1 MPLPTEKSKPM
12 PRVGKVFL
20 YAEPKIGKST
30 LSMMLDP
37 EHTIGLD
44 VEDGLN
50 AIEGYKAP
58 IKSWGKIAGVEGEG
72 RNQRAI
78 MADDSFRGVI
88 RDLHQTEHAFTYAVV
103 DTADALA
110 KLCNDY
116 VLQALGGA
124 EGAQRG
130 FVHASD
136 FEYGKGWSA
145 INEEWAL
152 RIGALCM
159 VVPNVILIS
168 HADRTTKTDRTGAE
182 FPVFTPAL
190 GPKGIRNWTLGFVE
204 HILFLNVERN
214 DDGEDLRVVHSR
226 PSRSWEAGG
235 RVPIGVEPVPDP
247 LWLPTAETAGAE
259 LRAALERVS
268 GGLSTQNGQA
278 TETTGEAAA
287 GPQTAKKPAQRR
299 GSRPKA
305 KDAEPAQGALGVG
318 EAQAS

>member
-1 MPLPTEKSKPM
+1 MPLPTEKSKPT
-12 PRVGKVFL
+12 PRVGKVFV
-20 YAEPKIGKST
+20 YAEPKVGKST

-37 EHTIGLD
+37 DHTIALD

-72 RNQRAI
+72 RNAKAI
-78 MADDSFRGVI
+78 LADDSFRGVI
-88 RDLHQTEHAFTYAVV
+88 RDLHQSKHGFTYAVI

-116 VLQALGGA
+116 VLQALGGEA
-124 EGAQRG
+124 GAQRG

-145 INEEWAL
+145 INEEWSL

-214 DDGEDLRVVHSR
+214 DEGEDLRVVHTQ

-235 RVPIGVEPVPDP
+235 RTPVGAPKLPDP
-247 LWLPTAETAGAE
+247 LWLPTAETAGEE
-259 LRAALERVS
+259 LRTALEGVS
-268 GGLSTQNGQA
+268 GVLSTQNGN
-278 TETTGEAAA
+278 TPKTTDEGAGGPEA
-287 GPQTAKKPAQRR
+287 AKKPAQRR
-299 GSRPKA
+299 GSRAKA
-305 KDAEPAQGALGVG
+305 KEP
-318 EAQAS
+318 EAQEQLA